1 MWVLFCSCLSLVSF
15 IHNALRRNAIR
26 ITDNR
31 RFERCSAET
40 ACFRCFFVAFFLE
53 CGIMNIEYK
62 AKGVVGM
69 RDYKSIKKEICA
81 GERKPPMP
89 SPKRFVDRKKQARK
103 NACRV
108 R

>member
-1 MWVLFCSCLSLVSF
+1 
-15 IHNALRRNAIR
+15 
-26 ITDNR
+26 
-31 RFERCSAET
+31 
-40 ACFRCFFVAFFLE
+40 
-53 CGIMNIEYK
+53 
-62 AKGVVGM
+62 M